1 MHVVCVR
8 VFLCGTGF
16 CWLYICNNCLYVGL
30 YAGCLRVSLYLCLV
44 CLWRVCFCMGLLV
57 SMQVC
62 FCVGLFCPI
71 FLLISP
77 PFLYNIFGLGAVCWP
92 IFSFIMAINREE
104 MF

>member
-1 MHVVCVR
+1 MFGLSVEGL
-8 VFLCGTGF
+8 FLHGF
-16 CWLYICNNCLYVGL
+16 D
-30 YAGCLRVSLYLCLV
+30 SE
-44 CLWRVCFCMGLLV
+44 
-57 SMQVC
+57 QVC

-104 MF
+104 MFYSSLKKSCPEIIFAKQFLKFLLLIIVMAHFPLNII

>member
-1 MHVVCVR
+1 MFVCGFVCR
-8 VFLCGTGF
+8 LLACKFVFVFGLSVEGLFLHGF
-16 CWLYICNNCLYVGL
+16 D
-30 YAGCLRVSLYLCLV
+30 SE
-44 CLWRVCFCMGLLV
+44 
-57 SMQVC
+57 QVC

-104 MF
+104 IF